1 MVVINKV
8 LTWPL
13 SALLM
18 ASSLLKSVNMRS
30 FASETLQYME
40 AYMPDWLTPFYT
52 EAAVAVCSIELLA
65 ALLLLNGRFSHIAS
79 FVSVLLLTFFVWL
92 TGVNLFFPT
101 VFGSIESCGCFGELI
116 HFSPAAS
123 FAKSV
128 VIWGMAAALVAVQ
141 ARGRRGQDTWRKT
154 DALHLLVCLL
164 ISILPSACSLL
175 LMSRLGEGMYIAG
188 YMTVCASII
197 CYTIICMARPQSRKS
212 ESIKTMLNNLIKERF
227 L

>member
-1 MVVINKV
+1 MVVRKIRM

-65 ALLLLNGRFSHIAS
+65 ALLLQNGRFSHIAS
-79 FVSVLLLTFFVWL
+79 CVSVLLLTFFVWL

-128 VIWGMAAALVAVQ
+128 VIWGMAAAPVAVQ
-141 ARGRRGQDTWRKT
+141 TRGRINQDTWRKT

-188 YMTVCASII
+188 YMTVCTSII
-197 CYTIICMARPQSRKS
+197 CYTIICLARRQSRNL
-212 ESIKTMLNNLIKERF
+212 ESVKRCQTI
-227 L
+227 